1 MYTKW
6 ALARA
11 LFYPVNLCLEFRELC
26 AVDENFFNSKIIKY
40 RASSCFSF
48 PFGWAKVELTK
59 TSKLHAPSPSTIQII
74 STNDY
79 INQLRACKMFTRSI
93 PQKNNSIYV
102 ITERS
107 DKESSSII
115 VQRWNG
121 VEWGKLFHFHGYHI
135 RNLRKLC
142 FFTSIL
148 VILTTNCC

>member
-1 MYTKW
+1 M
-6 ALARA
+6 
-11 LFYPVNLCLEFRELC
+11 NLCLEFRELC

-59 TSKLHAPSPSTIQII
+59 TSKLYASSPSTIRLYQQMII
-74 STNDY
+74 STNSEPVRCSHVRY
-79 INQLRACKMFTRSI
+79 RRKIMVY
-93 PQKNNSIYV
+93 IYV

-107 DKESSSII
+107 DNESSSII
-115 VQRWNG
+115 VQQWNG

-135 RNLRKLC
+135 RNLRRLC